1 MRAGGLCA
9 GWGQEVTKQEIKTN
23 QARER
28 QRALAQ
34 RRKDAGQV
42 KISAWV
48 ASDARDRL
56 DLLVAKTGKS
66 RDEIIQEL
74 ILNCK

>member
-1 MRAGGLCA
+1 M
-9 GWGQEVTKQEIKTN
+9 TKQEIKTS

-42 KISAWV
+42 KLSAWV
-48 ASDARDRL
+48 SGDARDRL
-56 DLLVAKTGKS
+56 DRLVAKTGKS

-74 ILNCK
+74 ILNSK

>member
-1 MRAGGLCA
+1 
-9 GWGQEVTKQEIKTN
+9 VTKQELKAA
-23 QARER
+23 QGRER

-42 KISAWV
+42 QVKAWV
-48 ASDARDRL
+48 SGSARDKL
-56 DLLVAKTGKS
+56 DRLVAKTGRS

-74 ILNCK
+74 ILNCS